1 MTYSVGY
8 FCDNNHPTIAEI
20 EASWGS
26 YLEELTDAEKVYFV
40 QKLTASLIPVVDGEI
55 DTEMIDRAAADIN
68 EIPVSDRIGLAE
80 AFLANTYDK

>member
-26 YLEELTDAEKVYFV
+26 HLQELTDAEKVYFV
-40 QKLTASLIPVVDGEI
+40 QKITASLIRFI
-55 DTEMIDRAAADIN
+55 
-68 EIPVSDRIGLAE
+68 
-80 AFLANTYDK
+80 